1 MTETILEIKNLKKS
15 YGKNEVLK
23 DISLSVKKGRLSQL
37 LVLQVQE
44 NQPSFALL
52 TYSNHLQVVK
62 SSIMGITS
70 LKKVMISLPIVRDSV
85 WCSNPSTSLKTLMSW
100 KMLS

>member
-23 DISLSVKKGRLSQL
+23 DISLSVKKGEVISIIGSSGSGKSTFLR
-37 LVLQVQE
+37 
-44 NQPSFALL
+44 
-52 TYSNHLQVVK
+52 HLQVVK
-62 SSIMGITS
+62 SSIMETMS
-70 LKKVMISLPIVRDSV
+70 LKKVTTSLPIVKDSV
-85 WCSNPSTSLKTLMSW
+85 WFSNLSTSLKTLMFW

>member
-23 DISLSVKKGRLSQL
+23 DISLSVKKGEVISIIGSSGSGKSTFL
-37 LVLQVQE
+37 
-44 NQPSFALL
+44 ALL
-52 TYSNHLQVVK
+52 TYSSHLQVVR
-62 SSIMGITS
+62 SSIMETMS
-70 LKKVMISLPIVRDSV
+70 LKRVTTSLPIVKDSV
-85 WCSNPSTSLKTLMSW
+85 WFSNLSTSLKTLMFW

>member
-23 DISLSVKKGRLSQL
+23 DISLSVKKGQG
-37 LVLQVQE
+37 

-52 TYSNHLQVVK
+52 TYLSHPQVVK
-62 SSIMGITS
+62 SSIMGTTS
-70 LKKVMISLPIVRDSV
+70 LKKVTTSLPIVKDSV
-85 WCSNPSTSLKTLMSW
+85 WFSNPSTSLKTLMSW

>member
-23 DISLSVKKGRLSQL
+23 DISLSV
-37 LVLQVQE
+37 
-44 NQPSFALL
+44 
-52 TYSNHLQVVK
+52 
-62 SSIMGITS
+62 
-70 LKKVMISLPIVRDSV
+70 KKVMISLPIVRDSV